1 MIEIPLFTATQR
13 RPSLLFLPL
22 IVNQRRRRSLDVA
35 APTSCDRRRHAEPEP
50 NAGGARSPRP
60 INPSKSIVS
69 VVPTSRK
76 LTLARL
82 KSLDRPKP
90 SPFRPAISYL
100 GASRTPA
107 AEARGLFCDAGV
119 RETFTRTDINWT
131 PWSPFT
137 IRLPTVVTRKKD
149 AAGWTK

>member
-76 LTLARL
+76 LTFALL
-82 KSLDRPKP
+82 KSLDRSGETEPV
-90 SPFRPAISYL
+90 PACDFVPWRFSD
-100 GASRTPA
+100 AC
-107 AEARGLFCDAGV
+107 RGSAWMVL
-119 RETFTRTDINWT
+119 
-131 PWSPFT
+131 
-137 IRLPTVVTRKKD
+137 
-149 AAGWTK
+149 